1 MFQGTLISRKSNL
14 AGKSTYKRVQ
24 CIRDCFMIIGC
35 LALPKLKWL
44 HWATMIW
51 SGWIKLGGF
60 GVLVIGI
67 LLLIWSL
74 SRGNVSAFGLVA
86 LLTAG
91 FSSPATGRVHRIGTH
106 FSPLFCAR
114 HRTHAFLRSII
125 LFRSVCCEDTNQKSN
140 QFVKQTA
147 HKVGTPTRRQQTA
160 RQRAK
165 LFTSGAEAAVQA
177 FL

>member
-1 MFQGTLISRKSNL
+1 MPDKRFLTDDQTKKRISETILQGTLISRKSNL

-24 CIRDCFMIIGC
+24 CIRDYFTIIGC

-51 SGWIKLGGF
+51 SGWINLGGF

-74 SRGNVSAFGLVA
+74 SRGNVSAFGLA

-91 FSSPATGRVHRIGTH
+91 FLLQLLA
-106 FSPLFCAR
+106 
-114 HRTHAFLRSII
+114 AFI
-125 LFRSVCCEDTNQKSN
+125 E
-140 QFVKQTA
+140 
-147 HKVGTPTRRQQTA
+147 
-160 RQRAK
+160 
-165 LFTSGAEAAVQA
+165 
-177 FL
+177 